1 MFAATVGMFGDW
13 WKDWITKISEYNKSV
28 YTIFPMGKTNEGES
42 IYLRIPPDYGGQVMG
57 SVFWRLLN
65 KARTWIDKDNYRY
78 NPTEWSNMFDFMLD
92 STPYGSLHPL
102 IGVTGNLVDL
112 LRGMNPYDSFTGK
125 TIIPEYIAKTG
136 NTGLKAQ
143 VFMGHVW
150 NKLGGRMV
158 GMESILAPV
167 FKSETIPYI
176 KKEFYERFADNI
188 PFLGPMAWTYV
199 QVSDYGKRQ
208 RYDWVSTEA
217 QEKDYQ
223 RAYDKRA
230 RIWEVIKR
238 QTDQGRA
245 PTAAAGN
252 QLYRDLVRERIVDPQ
267 TTSWRSFWHMYNRY
281 ALRTY
286 DNREIDRIVF
296 ARNNTEKAML
306 LDTYQ
311 HTLPPAEYNR
321 IRMQLFR
328 EGAITGETMAALR
341 KLQSQRR

>member
-1 MFAATVGMFGDW
+1 
-13 WKDWITKISEYNKSV
+13 
-28 YTIFPMGKTNEGES
+28 
-42 IYLRIPPDYGGQVMG
+42 
-57 SVFWRLLN
+57 
-65 KARTWIDKDNYRY
+65 
-78 NPTEWSNMFDFMLD
+78 
-92 STPYGSLHPL
+92 
-102 IGVTGNLVDL
+102 
-112 LRGMNPYDSFTGK
+112 
-125 TIIPEYIAKTG
+125 
-136 NTGLKAQ
+136 
-143 VFMGHVW
+143 
-150 NKLGGRMV
+150 
-158 GMESILAPV
+158 
-167 FKSETIPYI
+167 
-176 KKEFYERFADNI
+176 
-188 PFLGPMAWTYV
+188 MAWTYV